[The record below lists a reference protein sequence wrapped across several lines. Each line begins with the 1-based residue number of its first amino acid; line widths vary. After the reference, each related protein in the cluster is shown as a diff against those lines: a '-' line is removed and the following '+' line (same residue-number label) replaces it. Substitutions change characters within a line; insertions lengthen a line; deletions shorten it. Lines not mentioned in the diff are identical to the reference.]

1 MSWRSTWSLAV
12 EWALPRLR
20 FVALPFLVASTAEE
34 LLELHLGLH
43 LAVVQGVLPPVREGV
58 RRL

>member
-1 MSWRSTWSLAV
+1 
-12 EWALPRLR
+12 
-20 FVALPFLVASTAEE
+20 LPFLVASTAEE

-58 RRL
+58 RHL